1 MTVDRGLELSNH
13 MDMEVVF
20 LGFGSE
26 EEVHF

>member
-1 MTVDRGLELSNH
+1 MRPEMTVYRGLELTNN

-26 EEVHF
+26 E